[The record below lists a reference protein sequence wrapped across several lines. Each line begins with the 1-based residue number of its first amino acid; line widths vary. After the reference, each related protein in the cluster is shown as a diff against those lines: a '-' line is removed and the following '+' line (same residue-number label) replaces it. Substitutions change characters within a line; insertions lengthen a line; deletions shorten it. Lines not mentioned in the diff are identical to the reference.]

1 MKTYE
6 VEVWKTYT
14 AYTTV
19 TVQAADEDAAEEA
32 ALSQA
37 EFSLSSLEGDDEG
50 AVSISEIEET
60 EVTEVV

>member
-6 VEVWKTYT
+6 VEVWKTYI

-19 TVQAADEDAAEEA
+19 TVQATDEDEAEKT

-37 EFSLSSLEGDDEG
+37 DFSLSSLQGDDEG
-50 AVSISEIEET
+50 AVSISEIDNHSY
-60 EVTEVV
+60 